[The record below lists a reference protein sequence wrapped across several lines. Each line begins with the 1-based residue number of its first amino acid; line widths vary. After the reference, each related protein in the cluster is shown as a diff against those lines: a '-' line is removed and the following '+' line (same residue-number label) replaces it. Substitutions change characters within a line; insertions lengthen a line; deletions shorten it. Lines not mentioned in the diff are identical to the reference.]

1 MKFDINNVF
10 LEKIHSEDNKI
21 DALGRYDNEILLRY
35 EDILINLA
43 VYKWSEHGLYQLK
56 KESKEMVMDKFKEN
70 ARHIIKKF
78 NHDMKLLWG
87 FSTGWYNLKLHLNNI
102 IIFSMLIQASQII
115 SKWYNKHF
123 NKYL

>member
-35 EDILINLA
+35 EDISVNLA
-43 VYKWSEHGLYQLK
+43 VYKWSENGLYKLK
-56 KESKEMVMDKFKEN
+56 EESQEKLMNEFKEN

-87 FSTGWYNLKLHLNNI
+87 FSAGWYNLKLHLNNI
-102 IIFSMLIQASQII
+102 IIFSMLIQASQ
-115 SKWYNKHF
+115 N
-123 NKYL
+123 N

>member
-10 LEKIHSEDNKI
+10 LEKIHSEDKKI

-35 EDILINLA
+35 EDVSVNLA

-56 KESKEMVMDKFKEN
+56 KESKEMIMDKFKEN

-78 NHDMKLLWG
+78 NHDMKLL
-87 FSTGWYNLKLHLNNI
+87 
-102 IIFSMLIQASQII
+102 
-115 SKWYNKHF
+115 
-123 NKYL
+123 